1 MRNQLRGL
9 ALAAIVVFGALVNL
23 QTAQASQTVYVAGSG
38 GEFGTINLTTGA
50 FTAIGPGLDLGNS
63 NTIFGMGFGSN
74 GNLYGVDSGLPTSNL
89 FQINTTTGVATP
101 SGGTPLS
108 DSAVGAGADA
118 SGKLYVIDNNSPA
131 SLYTLQPPSAT
142 TTTIGST
149 GIASDGLVAVNANGS
164 QIFTSIL
171 VNGGFSPDDL
181 GKINPSTGVATDLGS
196 TGFLIFAG
204 LFVGDTLYGFT
215 STGEIVTLN
224 TTTGAATQ
232 VATYSLPNGDSINAA
247 AAQFPASVPEPSSLI
262 LGLISTVALVSVS
275 RFQRRRP

>member
-1 MRNQLRGL
+1 MRNPLRGL
-9 ALAAIVVFGALVNL
+9 ALAAIVIFGASVNL

-50 FTAIGPGLDLGNS
+50 FTAIGPGLDLGNNNS
-63 NTIFGMGFGSN
+63 IFGMGFGSD
-74 GNLYGVDSGLPTSNL
+74 GNLYGVDSGSTSSL

-101 SGGTPLS
+101 TGGIPLG
-108 DSAVGAGADA
+108 DSAIGAGADA
-118 SGKLYVIDNNSPA
+118 SGKLYVIDNNTPA
-131 SLYTLQPPSAT
+131 SLYTLQPPSTA

-149 GIASDGLVAVNANGS
+149 GITSDGLVAVNANGS

-171 VNGGFSPDDL
+171 VNNGFSPDDL

-196 TGFLIFAG
+196 TGFLIFTG
-204 LFVGDTLYGFT
+204 LFIGDTLYGFDA
-215 STGEIVTLN
+215 GGAIVTLN

-232 VATYSLPNGDSINAA
+232 VATYSLPNGDTINASAIQFGA
-247 AAQFPASVPEPSSLI
+247 AVPEPSSLI

-275 RFQRRRP
+275 RIQRRRP